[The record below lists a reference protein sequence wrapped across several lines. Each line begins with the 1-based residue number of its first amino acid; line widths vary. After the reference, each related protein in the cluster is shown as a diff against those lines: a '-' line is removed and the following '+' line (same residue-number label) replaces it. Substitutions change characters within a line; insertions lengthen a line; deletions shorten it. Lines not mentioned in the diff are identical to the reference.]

1 MRAAT
6 SLVEQHGHAGLS
18 LAQLAERLSVSQ
30 PALYRHFANRQALL
44 AEVAARGLVDFDTA
58 LTAAITTHAN
68 DPYAALEAV
77 GRAYVRFAH
86 ANPGWFRLYF
96 SRLNVEDLRSP
107 TTPSPTASPSRE
119 ALLAAL
125 AKLTGPDDPLI
136 FDLFRSTWAIAHGLA
151 VFVVER
157 VFQLVET
164 DAERIAAADD
174 ALRAYVECLR
184 ARFAP
189 AGLAVQP

>member
-1 MRAAT
+1 MT
-6 SLVEQHGHAGLS
+6 
-18 LAQLAERLSVSQ
+18 Q
-30 PALYRHFANRQALL
+30 PALYRHFASKQALL
-44 AEVAARGLVDFDTA
+44 AEVAARGLADFDAA
-58 LTAAITTHAN
+58 LTSAVDAQRD
-68 DPYAALEAV
+68 DPFAALEAV

-96 SRLNVEDLRSP
+96 SRLNVEELEPRA
-107 TTPSPTASPSRE
+107 PSSSPSRD

-125 AKLTGPDDPLI
+125 AALVGPDDPLV

-157 VFQLVET
+157 VFQLVQT

-174 ALRAYVECLR
+174 ALRTYIDCLR
-184 ARFAP
+184 ARFP
-189 AGLAVQP
+189 PRRG